1 MKAAPV
7 SVLHTIADH
16 YKRDA
21 SDFLERF
28 NILWERQLHKTGR
41 IKSFV
46 ELLLACECILKCHI
60 ILQEIEGDPRTVYK
74 KVRSIGHNIEALA
87 KEARYLND
95 RSSYAEIESR
105 LGSFSI
111 LVRYSLDAYET
122 FFPSALE
129 GSDAPINHSATIG
142 NNPWVLATRDLVT
155 SLINST
161 TKSSD
166 EIEFVTD
173 DLEILLQHELEMK
186 KFAEEFI
193 R

>member
-1 MKAAPV
+1 MNTATV

-28 NILWERQLHKTGR
+28 DILWEAQLHKTGR

-60 ILQEIEGDPRTVYK
+60 VLQEIEGDPRTVYK
-74 KVRSIGHNIEALA
+74 KVRHIGHNIGALA
-87 KEARYLND
+87 KEAKYLKD
-95 RSSYAEIESR
+95 ETSYAEIESR
-105 LGSFSI
+105 LGPFSV

-129 GSDAPINHSATIG
+129 RSDAPINHSATIG
-142 NNPWVLATRDLVT
+142 NNPWVLASRDLVA
-155 SLINST
+155 SVIERT
-161 TKSSD
+161 TKASD

-173 DLEILLQHELEMK
+173 DLTILLQHELEMK

>member
-1 MKAAPV
+1 MKSSTV

-28 NILWERQLHKTGR
+28 NILWEAQLHKTGR

-46 ELLLACECILKCHI
+46 ELLLACECILKCHVV
-60 ILQEIEGDPRTVYK
+60 LQKIEGDPGTVYK
-74 KVRSIGHNIEALA
+74 KVRHIGHNIGALA
-87 KEARYLND
+87 REAKYLKD
-95 RSSYAEIESR
+95 RASYAEIESR
-105 LGSFSI
+105 LGPFSV

-129 GSDAPINHSATIG
+129 RSDAPINHSETIG
-142 NNPWVLATRDLVT
+142 NNSWVLASRDLVA
-155 SLINST
+155 LVIDST
-161 TKSSD
+161 TKATD
-166 EIEFVTD
+166 EIDFVTD